1 MAACRPSDW
10 EPDRRRPQRS
20 STSGPGERSYPA
32 QSRPGPRIAFRLH
45 TLSVLRFRF
54 ECPCSC
60 GELPARSVSGVE
72 RTRKSA
78 ARQIKGG
85 IARKKAQKTRKLFV
99 NSVPFVAIPSVSEL
113 QLQRELDL
121 ARGCGRIGNLAG

>member
-1 MAACRPSDW
+1 MLL
-10 EPDRRRPQRS
+10 
-20 STSGPGERSYPA
+20 PA
-32 QSRPGPRIAFRLH
+32 QG
-45 TLSVLRFRF
+45 
-54 ECPCSC
+54 
-60 GELPARSVSGVE
+60 VSGVE
-72 RTRKSA
+72 RARKSA